1 MPATLQTSDAQSWT
15 QWVTQFDAARARV
28 QNDLNAL
35 VALQSV
41 ANAGTA
47 EMRARYQRLVSD
59 GRAQIAALNSLATQR
74 DNVSRWLNTL
84 GRNIQTAFNTVT
96 GNTGSKSTEQK
107 TLNMPAVGNKGL
119 GAVPV
124 VIVGVSLVAAAAVVV
139 TATNWAREA
148 QSETRRLEEFRRLQA
163 GGMSAEEAAATVAR
177 VLPENGGI
185 GALLGTN
192 VAGVPVI
199 GLVLAAAAFFAI
211 QKM

>member
-1 MPATLQTSDAQSWT
+1 MPTLQTSDAQSWT

-35 VALQSV
+35 VALQAT
-41 ANAGTA
+41 ANAGTP
-47 EMRARYQRLVSD
+47 EMRSRYQRLVSD
-59 GRAQIAALNSLATQR
+59 GRAQIAALNTLAEQR
-74 DNVSRWLNTL
+74 DNVSRWLNSI
-84 GRNIQTAFNTVT
+84 GRNFQIAVDTVT
-96 GNTGSKSTEQK
+96 GNTGTKNTATK
-107 TLNMPAVGNKGL
+107 TLDFSTSPNKGL

-139 TATNWAREA
+139 TAMNWAREA
-148 QSETRRLEEFRRLQA
+148 QAETRRLQEFRRLQA
-163 GGMSAEEAAATVAR
+163 SGMSADEAAATVANI
-177 VLPENGGI
+177 LPDNGGI

-199 GLVLAAAAFFAI
+199 GLILAAAAFFAI